1 MDKKMDYKYLND
13 IKESLVSSAIHL
25 ETLFQLLIDKGIIEK
40 EEYYTQ
46 LMKIRDTYKDILNE
60 DLSPAD
66 SRTQLMRLDDI
77 SRQKG
82 NEFLSTKIPEKD
94 ELSDKGKSQ
103 GSILKEITKIH
114 RLARTMI
121 LEEND
126 RVLPCRIRLIE
137 NQMVC
142 DDPESAKK
150 ICASCIA
157 QNMALL
163 SSLGVRDVCI
173 FPQMMIKHNA
183 PGAGSLDGVNKN
195 CWMFFIAEK
204 FMDVIKDK
212 SISRK
217 IIHEQMIKAAI
228 SVDLALDQEI
238 SAQGIISII
247 DCAVLEANPDE
258 EVLLEENIPAE
269 ENKNKNKNENEN
281 KNKDEDILDDINWLH

>member
-1 MDKKMDYKYLND
+1 MDKDMDYKFLND
-13 IKESLVSSAIHL
+13 IKESLVSTAIHL
-25 ETLFQLLIDKGIIEK
+25 ETLFQLLIDKGIIDK
-40 EEYYTQ
+40 DEYYTQ
-46 LMKIRDTYKDILNE
+46 LINTRDAYKYILKK

-66 SRTQLMRLDDI
+66 SRTRLMRLDDL
-77 SRQKG
+77 SQQKR
-82 NEFLSTKIPEKD
+82 NEFLSTKILGKD
-94 ELSDKGKSQ
+94 EISQKGILQ

-121 LEEND
+121 SEEND
-126 RVLPCRIRLIE
+126 KVLPCRIKLIE

-173 FPQMMIKHNA
+173 LPQMMIKIKK
-183 PGAGSLDGVNKN
+183 PGLDFLDGINKH
-195 CWMFFIAEK
+195 CWMFVIAER
-204 FMDVIKDK
+204 FMNAVKDE

-217 IIHEQMIKAAI
+217 NIHEQIIKAAI

-238 SAQGIISII
+238 SAHGIISII

-258 EVLLEENIPAE
+258 EVLLESNISETEN
-269 ENKNKNKNENEN
+269 NDNDN
-281 KNKDEDILDDINWLH
+281 DGDDIIEDINWHH